1 MSDPLLGA
9 SVPPPGQDPT
19 RQSGA
24 TSIAG
29 YRARLGSPRNRLF
42 LLWVVFSVFV
52 FWTPLR
58 TLVDYSLRRGHE
70 FDKYSHI
77 LLIPFIT
84 IVLVFLERKRIFT
97 KVQYSPRWGIPLLF
111 IGLTSNFSAAWA
123 WDQLGAENSLS
134 ARVLALVTV
143 WIAGFILCY
152 GTRAFRAGAF
162 ALLFLF
168 LTVPIPG
175 ALLDIPLAAVQHGSA
190 EVCSLIFT
198 LAGVPVLREG
208 FVFSLPAVSI
218 EVARECSGIHSTLAL
233 FIVCLLSGHFFL
245 PPIWKKLALI
255 LLVLPIVCVSNGLR
269 IAGLTLLSVYV
280 DPSFLSGNLH
290 RNGGIGFFLL
300 ALLLMYAVLYPL
312 QRGHSAKRLE
322 PNPPDHGKPEGRG

>member
-1 MSDPLLGA
+1 M
-9 SVPPPGQDPT
+9 
-19 RQSGA
+19 
-24 TSIAG
+24 
-29 YRARLGSPRNRLF
+29 LF
-42 LLWVVFSVFV
+42 LSWVVVSVFV

-58 TLVDYSLRRGHE
+58 TLVDYSLRSGHE

-84 IVLVFLERKRIFT
+84 IVLVFLERKRVFT
-97 KVQYSPRWGIPLLF
+97 NVEYSPRVGILLLL
-111 IGLTSNFSAAWA
+111 IGLTLNFSAGWA

-143 WIAGFILCY
+143 WIGGFILCY
-152 GTRAFRAGAF
+152 GTRAFRAGVF

-175 ALLDIPLAAVQHGSA
+175 AWLDIPLVAVQYGST

-208 FVFSLPAVSI
+208 FIFSLPAVSI

-245 PPIWKKLALI
+245 PPVWKKLVLV
-255 LLVLPIVCVSNGLR
+255 LFVLPIVCISNGLR
-269 IAGLTLLSVYV
+269 IAGLTLLAAYV

-290 RNGGIGFFLL
+290 RRGGVGFFLL
-300 ALLLMYAVLYPL
+300 ALLLLYAVLHL
-312 QRGHSAKRLE
+312 LRGGRGAKRLE
-322 PNPPDHGKPEGRG
+322 PKPAESAGQATSPPAGG